1 MSLIAQVVDGQIKQ
15 SASASSL
22 SASKEK
28 KGGDALGKEDFL
40 KLLVAQMQYQDPLEP
55 TSNTEYV
62 SQFATF
68 SELEQMQNV
77 SNGMDMYRAS
87 NLVGQQVIMK
97 VTNPSTGA
105 TDEITGMVDYVVY
118 ESNKAY
124 LSINGN
130 LYSMDDLDTV
140 MDPVYYSAF
149 HKSQELASRIADLT
163 PVDQLSL
170 ADASKVLE
178 ILETYDG
185 MNEYEKSF
193 FQDSAKEL
201 IESYRTQLA
210 KLLAEASS
218 EKDDSAQDG
227 TREGDED
234 TATTET
240 VEV

>member
-1 MSLIAQVVDGQIKQ
+1 MSLIAQVLDGQIKQ

-77 SNGMDMYRAS
+77 SNSMDMYRAS
-87 NLVGQQVIMK
+87 NLVGQHVTMK
-97 VTNPSTGA
+97 VTNPSSGA
-105 TDEITGMVDYVVY
+105 TEEITGPVDYVVY

-130 LYSMDDLDTV
+130 LYSIDDLDTIV
-140 MDPVYYSAF
+140 DPVYYSAF
-149 HKSQELASRIADLT
+149 HKSQELASQIADLA

-170 ADASKVLE
+170 ADASKVLK

-185 MNEYEKSF
+185 MNEYERSF
-193 FQDSAKEL
+193 FQDSAKEM
-201 IESYRTQLA
+201 IEAYRTQLA
-210 KLLAEASS
+210 KLLAESSS
-218 EKDDSAQDG
+218 EKDDSAQ
-227 TREGDED
+227 ED
-234 TATTET
+234 TEESATTTET